1 MPEKVKWGILSTARI
16 GIDRLIPAIK
26 DSEWAEVV
34 ALGSRDKAKAES
46 TAQKLGIPRAYG
58 SYQEVLEDP
67 EVEAIYNPLPNSMHK
82 EWTIKAAEAGKHIL
96 CEKPLAVNYAEAW
109 EMVQAC
115 EKAGVLLME
124 AFMWRHHPVHT
135 RVCEILAEGI
145 LGDLHLF
152 RASFTFP
159 LQAGRENIRLR
170 DDLAGGALMDVGC
183 YTINA
188 ARFLFNE
195 EPIRAQ
201 AGFDM
206 EPEFNVD
213 TTFAGLLEFP
223 HGKMALITASFR
235 VSSPQEYEIAGWH
248 GHLRVP
254 SPFTPGERGGQIL
267 LTVKGQSWEEILPPV
282 NTYRREVEH
291 FCQNLREGKG
301 LQPPAENGLA
311 NMRVIEAVRRSA
323 LENRA
328 VLLEEIAPRPS

>member
-16 GIDRLIPAIK
+16 GTERLIPAIK

-34 ALGSRDKAKAES
+34 AIGSRDKAKAAA

-67 EVEAIYNPLPNSMHK
+67 EVEAIYNPLPNSLHK
-82 EWTIKAAEAGKHIL
+82 EWTIKSAEARKHIL
-96 CEKPLAVNYAEAW
+96 CEKPLAVHYAEAL

-135 RVCEILAEGI
+135 RVREILAEGI
-145 LGDLHLF
+145 LGDLRLF
-152 RASFTFP
+152 WASFTFP
-159 LQAGRENIRLR
+159 LSARRENIRLR
-170 DDLAGGALMDVGC
+170 DDLAGGSLMDVGC

-195 EPIRAQ
+195 EPIRVQ
-201 AGFDM
+201 ARLDI

-223 HGKMALITASFR
+223 HGKMALVTASFR
-235 VSSPQEYEIAGWH
+235 VSSPQEYKIAGWN
-248 GHLRVP
+248 GSLRVP
-254 SPFTPGERGGQIL
+254 SPFTPGEQGGQIL
-267 LTVKGQSWEEILPPV
+267 LTVKGQSWEETLPPV

-311 NMRVIEAVRRSA
+311 NMRVIDAVRRSA
-323 LENRA
+323 LENRLVA
-328 VLLEEIAPRPS
+328 LEEITPEPS